1 MIINRQ
7 KELKEGLR
15 ENKPHNILDVL
26 IDELEASNG
35 KIKLEE
41 IVQQFITFFFAG
53 MDTTGQTVSMCFY
66 YLAKYP
72 EKATKVYEE
81 INKFVGNLKFSDL
94 NKLDQTHAFI
104 KETLRISTPLPMA
117 VPRTPIHKMKIG
129 GFEIDPSYSVK

>member
-53 MDTTGQTVSMCFY
+53 MDTTG
-66 YLAKYP
+66 
-72 EKATKVYEE
+72 
-81 INKFVGNLKFSDL
+81 
-94 NKLDQTHAFI
+94 
-104 KETLRISTPLPMA
+104 
-117 VPRTPIHKMKIG
+117 
-129 GFEIDPSYSVK
+129 